1 MLGFIFLREN
11 NMESHC
17 VYILYSEAINRFYI
31 GYSANFD
38 MRMEFHQ
45 FPESRKFTAKAQDW
59 RFFLKFD
66 CDSKKQAL
74 NIEKHIKT
82 MKRDQEQ
89 LLCLQ
94 KLLSIYKGRILHS

>member
-1 MLGFIFLREN
+1 
-11 NMESHC
+11 MESHC

-82 MKRDQEQ
+82 MKS
-89 LLCLQ
+89 
-94 KLLSIYKGRILHS
+94 SIYIKNLVLYPEIIKKLKEKYR